1 MLFIT
6 TNDGLSGMPG
16 SEALKVILM
25 LGSIV
30 IAIFSVI
37 ILLYTNSFLMKRRK
51 KELGLFNILGMEK
64 KHIAKVMALENF
76 YIAVISLFLGLL
88 TGILLSKLM
97 FMLLLKLLRFAVPF
111 GFKVSTAA
119 ITVTVILFTG
129 IFILTLFG
137 NLLQVHLSKP
147 IELLHGGNTGEKEP
161 KTKLL
166 LAVFGFITLAAGYTI
181 AVITESPLD
190 ALGLF
195 FIAVILVIAG
205 TYCLFTAGS
214 IALLKMLRKNKN
226 YYYKTKNFTSVSG
239 MLYRMKQNAVGLS
252 NICILSTM
260 VLVMLSGTISLYF
273 GMENALRNR
282 FPRNI
287 EITATDISAADRDML
302 DKKINTAIDKSGT
315 GIENKV
321 NYRFINYN
329 FKQNG
334 SLFTFDRDGAYADYK
349 NAIVFFIPVDEYNKM
364 QGTSVALS
372 ESELMVYSPNAS
384 YTDDKISFDNIGYS
398 VKEALDTL
406 NVEEHFSLRL
416 DDIYYFIMPDEQ
428 SIHTIYNILTDGTGD
443 WQGFIYY
450 YGFDVSGGAEQQ
462 TSLAGIISEQTADVK
477 AGNGADIQ
485 VYTTCAESNKSEFLS
500 VYGGLFFLGIF
511 LGALF
516 IMATV
521 LIMYYKQISEGY
533 DDKSRYEIMQKVGM
547 SRDEVKKTIRSQ
559 VLIVFFLPLA
569 VAGIHIAAAFKMI
582 TRLLAILNLTN
593 VALFVWCTLGTILV
607 FAILY
612 SAVYVLTA
620 RVYYK
625 IVE

>member
-1 MLFIT
+1 
-6 TNDGLSGMPG
+6 MPG

-88 TGILLSKLM
+88 TGILLSKVM
-97 FMLLLKLLRFAVPF
+97 FLLLLKLLRFAVPF